1 MIKSIAL
8 ALSLAATSTSASSI
22 QDAMLSLPRF
32 QSILHTSLDD
42 VLGKMNSLQQTNS
55 IKVPHLRARCDGDD
69 SCNKVSTTAKGLRGQ
84 KNVIDVA
91 ASSASSSSYS
101 PEQFWSDLV
110 EHGWNEVEELDY
122 PCAFLVCSHDMH
134 NFYDALVDERRSVME
149 LPPSSSSSFYKNDDT
164 HCFVETMTADNARL
178 VAKYT
183 EEAEVVPFVDILK
196 VQSGVVDAV
205 MLNKSNNIT
214 LAIDLVPGMHDEN
227 QSVFDPMS
235 APALIQMAT
244 EIIDD
249 VHNMSKVGY
258 IEREDDYDEERVDF
272 TLEHSFPDLQD
283 VPSLMETFSLTKIA
297 SNKEDEGVEVSPRLK
312 FWDDALAN
320 GLESKD
326 GCQQLLD
333 TMIVHP
339 IRNHQGAYESFSL
352 NVASNDAC
360 VVSFIAGLSTHSWVL
375 SIDIA

>member
-1 MIKSIAL
+1 MMKSVAL
-8 ALSLAATSTSASSI
+8 ALSLTATSTSASSSI

-55 IKVPHLRARCDGDD
+55 VPHLRSGV
-69 SCNKVSTTAKGLRGQ
+69 NEVSTSTAGKGLRGQ
-84 KNVIDVA
+84 KNAINVVA
-91 ASSASSSSYS
+91 SATYS

-149 LPPSSSSSFYKNDDT
+149 LPPSSSSSYIKNDDT
-164 HCFVETMTADNARL
+164 YCFVETMTADNARL
-178 VAKYT
+178 VAEYT

-196 VQSGVVDAV
+196 VQTGVVDAV

-214 LAIDLVPGMHDEN
+214 FAIDLVPGMHDEN
-227 QSVFDPMS
+227 QQVFDPMS

-249 VHNMSKVGY
+249 VHNMSKVGH
-258 IEREDDYDEERVDF
+258 IEREDDYDEDRVEF

-283 VPSLMETFSLTKIA
+283 VPSLLETFSLTKIA

-312 FWDDALAN
+312 FWEDALAN

-326 GCQQLLD
+326 GCQQMLD
-333 TMIVHP
+333 TLIVHP
-339 IRNHQGAYESFSL
+339 TMNHQGAYESFTL

-360 VVSFIAGLSTHSWVL
+360 VVSFIAGLSTHSWIL

>member
-1 MIKSIAL
+1 MMKSVAL
-8 ALSLAATSTSASSI
+8 VLSLAATSTSASSI

-55 IKVPHLRARCDGDD
+55 VKVPHLRARCDDG

-84 KNVIDVA
+84 KNAINVV
-91 ASSASSSSYS
+91 ASSTYS

-149 LPPSSSSSFYKNDDT
+149 LPPSSSSSYKNDDT

-178 VAKYT
+178 VAKYSD
-183 EEAEVVPFVDILK
+183 EAEVVPFVDILK

-227 QSVFDPMS
+227 ESVFDPMS

-258 IEREDDYDEERVDF
+258 IEREDDYDEERVEF

-283 VPSLMETFSLTKIA
+283 VPSLLDTFSLTKIA

-312 FWDDALAN
+312 FWNDALTN

-326 GCQQLLD
+326 GCQQMLD

-339 IRNHQGAYESFSL
+339 IRNHQGTYESFSL

-360 VVSFIAGLSTHSWVL
+360 VVSFIAGISTHSWIL

>member
-1 MIKSIAL
+1 MKSVAL
-8 ALSLAATSTSASSI
+8 AALSLMATSSTSASSI

-55 IKVPHLRARCDGDD
+55 VPHLRSGV
-69 SCNKVSTTAKGLRGQ
+69 NEVSTSTAKGLRGQ
-84 KNVIDVA
+84 KKITIA
-91 ASSASSSSYS
+91 ASTYS

-149 LPPSSSSSFYKNDDT
+149 LPPSSSSSYIKNDET
-164 HCFVETMTADNARL
+164 YCFVETMTADNARL
-178 VAKYT
+178 VAEYA

-227 QSVFDPMS
+227 QAVFDPMS

-258 IEREDDYDEERVDF
+258 IEREDDYDEERVEF

-312 FWDDALAN
+312 FWDEALAN

-326 GCQQLLD
+326 GCQQMLETL
-333 TMIVHP
+333 IVHP
-339 IRNHQGAYESFSL
+339 IRNHQGTYESFSL
-352 NVASNDAC
+352 NVASDDAC
-360 VVSFIAGLSTHSWVL
+360 LVSFIAGLSTHSWIL

>member
-1 MIKSIAL
+1 MMKSVAVAL
-8 ALSLAATSTSASSI
+8 LSLTATSTSASSI

-55 IKVPHLRARCDGDD
+55 VPHLRSGV
-69 SCNKVSTTAKGLRGQ
+69 NEVSTSTAGKGLRGQ
-84 KNVIDVA
+84 KKITIA
-91 ASSASSSSYS
+91 ASTYS

-149 LPPSSSSSFYKNDDT
+149 LPPSSSSSSVSYKNDDS
-164 HCFVETMTADNARL
+164 HCFIETMTADNARL
-178 VAKYT
+178 VAEYT

-196 VQSGVVDAV
+196 VQTGVVDAV

-227 QSVFDPMS
+227 QQVFDPMS

-258 IEREDDYDEERVDF
+258 IEREDDFDEERVEF
-272 TLEHSFPDLQD
+272 TLEHSFPDLED

-312 FWDDALAN
+312 FWDEALAN

-326 GCQQLLD
+326 GCQQMLD
-333 TMIVHP
+333 TLIVHP
-339 IRNHQGAYESFSL
+339 VRNHQGTYESFSL

-360 VVSFIAGLSTHSWVL
+360 VVSFIAGLSTHSWIL
-375 SIDIA
+375 SIDIE